1 MFEGWD
7 NYFVLTGTASGGL
20 IGLLFVVVTLT
31 SGLDRGRALRAS
43 GIYMTPTLVHFAVVL
58 VSSALVL
65 APRLSLRMTALI
77 LAGAA
82 LSGLANAVRT
92 CLGIVAFAKEGSK
105 LHWSDMPLY
114 GGAPALL
121 DVAIV
126 GVAAG
131 VWNGWASAPA
141 ALAALLMVLMLV
153 AIRNAWDLI
162 TWIAPG
168 VPPDEAA
175 PPGSSS

>member
-1 MFEGWD
+1 
-7 NYFVLTGTASGGL
+7 
-20 IGLLFVVVTLT
+20 
-31 SGLDRGRALRAS
+31 
-43 GIYMTPTLVHFAVVL
+43 
-58 VSSALVL
+58 
-65 APRLSLRMTALI
+65 
-77 LAGAA
+77 
-82 LSGLANAVRT
+82 VRT